1 MNTAT
6 QTAYGK
12 SIEIAKT
19 LMESAQT
26 KQTELEQLEQE
37 TGNAKKAFRTAYE
50 YWVEMQPV
58 ALSADYFT
66 LAVARAN
73 ARYNAADQD
82 ELTRRLINA
91 VLDYLEY
98 TATNNGQTHDA

>member
-50 YWVEMQPV
+50 YWVEMQPIMSTV
-58 ALSADYFT
+58 DYWTMAALRAD
-66 LAVARAN
+66 
-73 ARYNAADQD
+73 ARYNASNQD
-82 ELTRRLINA
+82 ELTFRLIST
-91 VLDYLEY
+91 VLDYLEKKF
-98 TATNNGQTHDA
+98 TKSQQDTDA